1 MSLCFGIIGE
11 PKLLGRQMLVEVL
24 SDILQAFFITI
35 ADELYYYDI
44 QLTINLLKIFIIKRI
59 QLLSSNL
66 KFCNFNSKFCN
77 TNFRY

>member
-35 ADELYYYDI
+35 ADELYY
-44 QLTINLLKIFIIKRI
+44 
-59 QLLSSNL
+59 
-66 KFCNFNSKFCN
+66 
-77 TNFRY
+77 